1 MLLDGLK
8 KEKIEAMKQRNADAV
23 TALNAVISKLMLVT
37 IDKREKGKEL
47 DELDV
52 VTVLQK
58 TEKELIEEQTAFQKA
73 GRDDTIAAL
82 ERQLQTVRKYLPT
95 LLSSQEIQDIIATL
109 ADKSV
114 PAVMKHF
121 KTEYAGKV
129 DMKTVSEVLKTFN

>member
-8 KEKIEAMKQRNADAV
+8 KEKIQAMKQRDVDAV

-73 GRDDTIAAL
+73 GRDGTVAAL
-82 ERQLQTVRKYLPT
+82 ERQLQTIRKYLPK
-95 LLSSQEIQDIIATL
+95 LLSAQEIQGIIAAL

-129 DMKTVSEVLKTFN
+129 DMKMVSDVLKTFN